1 MSRSARDRMVRCRG
15 FGPVIGSLGG
25 KEGLRDRLTESKP
38 EPLVG
43 TVVTLPDVALAEL
56 TAATADFVWIDLE
69 HGALSA
75 RDVLPLAVAA
85 RAAGAASLVRL
96 RAFDDPALGPAL
108 DAGVDGVVV
117 PHVESAEEA
126 EQV

>member
-1 MSRSARDRMVRCRG
+1 MSRSARDRTVRCRN
-15 FGPVIGSLGG
+15 FGPVIGSLVV
-25 KEGLRDRLTESKP
+25 KEGLRDRLTGSKP

-56 TAATADFVWIDLE
+56 TAGTADFVWIDLE

-85 RAAGAASLVRL
+85 RAAGAASPGRL
-96 RAFDDPALGPAL
+96 RAFDGPARRPGL
-108 DAGVDGVVV
+108 
-117 PHVESAEEA
+117 
-126 EQV
+126 